1 MIDSKFQ
8 DQVLVSCQSNT
19 DWKEYFDLIIK
30 SVNHTK
36 KYEKIDKSYRI
47 DVYLVGNSEIK
58 DLNSKFLNNNYET
71 DVLSFNFY
79 EGWKDGALEKSE
91 SLFPGEKSEEGI
103 GEIYISIPKIKS
115 QAKENSI
122 SFAKELSTM
131 AIHGALHLLGY
142 NHEEILEEKIMFSK
156 TEKILNKVISE

>member
-1 MIDSKFQ
+1 M
-8 DQVLVSCQSNT
+8 LVSCQSNT
-19 DWKEYFDLIIK
+19 DWKDYFDLIIN
-30 SVNHTK
+30 SINHTK
-36 KYEKIDKSYRI
+36 KYEKIDENYRI
-47 DVYLVGNSEIK
+47 DVYLVDNSEIRC
-58 DLNSKFLNNNYET
+58 NSKFLDNNYET

-79 EGWKDGALEKSE
+79 EGWKDGVFRKSE

-115 QAKENSI
+115 QAKENSV

-156 TEKILNKVISE
+156 LKNFK

>member
-1 MIDSKFQ
+1 MKKFIFDVDGTLTPSRCQIDPEF
-8 DQVLVSCQSNT
+8 LLFMMFFET
-19 DWKEYFDLIIK
+19 
-30 SVNHTK
+30 
-36 KYEKIDKSYRI
+36 RI
-47 DVYLVGNSEIK
+47 DVYLVDSSEIK
-58 DLNSKFLNNNYET
+58 DLNYKFLNNNYET

-79 EGWKDGALEKSE
+79 EGWKDGSLEKSE

-115 QAKENSI
+115 QAKENSV